1 VAVIVLVLV
10 VVAGLLLVGV
20 AIDALRA
27 RADGVEHAR
36 YERARHAALMREVRR
51 QP

>member
-1 VAVIVLVLV
+1 VIVLTLV
-10 VVAGLLLVGV
+10 VLAGLVLAGV
-20 AIDALRA
+20 AVDLLRA
-27 RADGVEHAR
+27 WADGVEHAR